1 MGLSDILPNGFKS
14 FCWRPYTK
22 VSLDYPCFTWC
33 VFAPTITIASNH
45 NLVKVLSGSSAEAM
59 CIKQISSLATRE
71 IGFFVHCP
79 IPIVIFPCP
88 ACCFKWHASCRRK
101 ANGVLGS
108 PIGFTTGRRASP
120 AWMIVS
126 LQIIQ
131 MLSGFQC
138 TYKRKYGRLHLHD
151 ETCHSFA
158 LFLYLH
164 PGIKVKP
171 GNVTEKCHTG
181 IWWYRGSIM
190 EISVEFVFF
199 PFFYDHPLVA

>member
-14 FCWRPYTK
+14 FCWIPYTK

-101 ANGVLGS
+101 ANGVLGYNKYDYRKS
-108 PIGFTTGRRASP
+108 IVIDYVSVCYTDFLKRTTYHQKKIMSH
-120 AWMIVS
+120 
-126 LQIIQ
+126 
-131 MLSGFQC
+131 QC
-138 TYKRKYGRLHLHD
+138 HNHKFCVPK
-151 ETCHSFA
+151 
-158 LFLYLH
+158 
-164 PGIKVKP
+164 K
-171 GNVTEKCHTG
+171 
-181 IWWYRGSIM
+181 
-190 EISVEFVFF
+190 
-199 PFFYDHPLVA
+199 

>member
-88 ACCFKWHASCRRK
+88 ACCFEWHASRRRK
-101 ANGVLGS
+101 ASGVLGS
-108 PIGFTTGRRASP
+108 LEMILVAYGQARNGLIPHLKQHEGCPDTSVHTKGKWQIAP
-120 AWMIVS
+120 AWWNLPS
-126 LQIIQ
+126 LCFI
-131 MLSGFQC
+131 L
-138 TYKRKYGRLHLHD
+138 
-151 ETCHSFA
+151 
-158 LFLYLH
+158 
-164 PGIKVKP
+164 
-171 GNVTEKCHTG
+171 
-181 IWWYRGSIM
+181 
-190 EISVEFVFF
+190 IST
-199 PFFYDHPLVA
+199 PRQ

>member
-14 FCWRPYTK
+14 FCWRPCTK

-33 VFAPTITIASNH
+33 VFAPAITITSNH
-45 NLVKVLSGSSAEAM
+45 NLVKVRSDSSAGTM
-59 CIKQISSLATRE
+59 CIKQISSLATKE
-71 IGFFVHCP
+71 LEFIVLCP
-79 IPIVIFPCP
+79 IPTAIFPCP
-88 ACCFKWHASCRRK
+88 ACCFKWHSSRCRK
-101 ANGVLGS
+101 ASGVLGS
-108 PIGFTTGRRASP
+108 PIGFITGRQASP
-120 AWMIVS
+120 AWMIAS
-126 LQIIQ
+126 LQIMQ

-138 TYKRKYGRLHLHD
+138 TYKRKYGRLHLYY

-158 LFLYLH
+158 LFPYLH

-190 EISVEFVFF
+190 EISVVFVFF
-199 PFFYDHPLVA
+199 SFFYDHPLVT

>member
-1 MGLSDILPNGFKS
+1 MSNSQSMGLSDILPNGFKS

-88 ACCFKWHASCRRK
+88 ACCFKWHSSRRQKAS
-101 ANGVLGS
+101 GVLGS
-108 PIGFTTGRRASP
+108 PIGFITGRRASSARINTTSHTMRGGVRISVYIQKEAWQIAP
-120 AWMIVS
+120 AWWN
-126 LQIIQ
+126 L
-131 MLSGFQC
+131 
-138 TYKRKYGRLHLHD
+138 
-151 ETCHSFA
+151 
-158 LFLYLH
+158 
-164 PGIKVKP
+164 P
-171 GNVTEKCHTG
+171 
-181 IWWYRGSIM
+181 
-190 EISVEFVFF
+190 
-199 PFFYDHPLVA
+199 

>member
-1 MGLSDILPNGFKS
+1 MSNSQSMGLSDILPNGFKS

-88 ACCFKWHASCRRK
+88 ACWFKWHSSRRRK
-101 ANGVLGS
+101 ASGVLGS
-108 PIGFTTGRRASP
+108 PHRVYYWQTG
-120 AWMIVS
+120 
-126 LQIIQ
+126 
-131 MLSGFQC
+131 
-138 TYKRKYGRLHLHD
+138 
-151 ETCHSFA
+151 
-158 LFLYLH
+158 
-164 PGIKVKP
+164 KP
-171 GNVTEKCHTG
+171 GMDDSFTSNNADAV
-181 IWWYRGSIM
+181 R
-190 EISVEFVFF
+190 F
-199 PFFYDHPLVA
+199 PVYIQKGAWQIAPIRWNLP